1 MTYRT
6 FTFPQFP
13 AYTVFAGY
21 YTDVASETL
30 KEVKSQLVS
39 GNKDYDYCFV
49 STTHLISIDQLCCSL
64 HRSLQNRE
72 LSRMKAKTINTEIL
86 YNLSPTNNI
95 NEALKRFGVDEGRSD
110 VIVLKVLGTSDAE
123 ESSLQAINETLQSL
137 LKGKADAEL
146 SDSTLAQQVDLK
158 KFLKLFKI
166 QQSDESVEDAQVRYA
181 SDAVASS
188 LLRGC

>member
-1 MTYRT
+1 
-6 FTFPQFP
+6 
-13 AYTVFAGY
+13 
-21 YTDVASETL
+21 
-30 KEVKSQLVS
+30 
-39 GNKDYDYCFV
+39 
-49 STTHLISIDQLCCSL
+49 
-64 HRSLQNRE
+64 
-72 LSRMKAKTINTEIL
+72 MKAKTINTEIL

-95 NEALKRFGVDEGRSD
+95 NEALKRFGVDEGRLD